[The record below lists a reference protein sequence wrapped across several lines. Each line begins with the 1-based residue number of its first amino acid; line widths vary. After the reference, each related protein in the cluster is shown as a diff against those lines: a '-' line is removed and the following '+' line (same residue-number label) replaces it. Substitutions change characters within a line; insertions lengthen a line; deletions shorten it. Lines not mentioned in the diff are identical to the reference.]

1 MHVAVNARF
10 LLKPPLEGIGRF
22 TENVLQ
28 RWVTQRPDV
37 KFSFFFDRPFDI
49 RYIYG
54 ANITAFS
61 LFPPARHPLLFIA
74 FFEGAIR
81 WKLNQLK
88 PDVFFSPDGYL
99 CLGSATPQVAV
110 FHDLA
115 FEHFPEGIP
124 KLSLKHYRYFFP
136 KYAQKARR
144 ICCVSGYTAND
155 VQEKY
160 KIPAEK
166 IKIVYNG
173 ASDLFQPISEAERQS
188 VRQKYT
194 RGAPYFLS
202 VGAIHPRKNIERL
215 LYAFNDFK
223 QETGLPAKLLIIGRK
238 AWHYENV
245 LRCYESLLHKEDII
259 FIGNL
264 PDTELSKIYA
274 SAIALCYVSLF
285 EGFGLPL
292 LEAMQTH
299 TPLLTSNITSMPEV
313 AGGAALL
320 VNPYD
325 TAAITAG
332 LVQLATRPSLR
343 QALVE
348 QARLQKQLFS
358 WDKTANLCWEAL
370 EEGIAL

>member
-28 RWVTQRPDV
+28 RWVAQRPDV
-37 KFSFFFDRPFDI
+37 QFSFFFDRPFDP

-54 ANITAFS
+54 VNVTPFT

-99 CLGSATPQVAV
+99 CLGSSTPQVAV

-124 KLSLKHYRYFFP
+124 KISLKHYRYFFP

-144 ICCVSGYTAND
+144 ICCVSAYTAND

-160 KIPAEK
+160 KVPYAK

-173 ASDLFQPISEAERQS
+173 ASDLFQPISEAEQQR
-188 VRQKYT
+188 VRQKYSQ
-194 RGAPYFLS
+194 GAPYFLS
-202 VGAIHPRKNIERL
+202 VGALHPRKNIERL
-215 LYAFNDFK
+215 LIAFNNFK
-223 QETGLPAKLLIIGRK
+223 EQTQLPAKLLIIGRK
-238 AWHYENV
+238 AWYYESIF
-245 LRCYESLLHKEDII
+245 RCYQKLPYKQDIV
-259 FIGNL
+259 FMGTL
-264 PDTELSKIYA
+264 PDAELCKIYA

-299 TPLLTSNITSMPEV
+299 TPLLISNLTSMPEV
-313 AGGAALL
+313 AGKAALL
-320 VNPYD
+320 VDPYD
-325 TAAITAG
+325 VAAITAG
-332 LVQLATRPSLR
+332 LVQLATQPQLR
-343 QALVE
+343 QALAE
-348 QARLQKQLFS
+348 QARLQKENFS
-358 WDKTANLCWEAL
+358 WQKTADLCWNAL
-370 EEGIAL
+370 EEAL